1 MSIYPDIIPTAIKML
16 TALGV
21 VLGGMLVV
29 YYFAKRIMK
38 RQVGNS
44 KGKMIKVLESSY
56 IGVKK
61 NISLVEI
68 PGAILVLGITN
79 DNISLLSKIE
89 NQETIDG
96 YKEDEK
102 EKELLSFSD
111 RLHQFSLKL
120 KGIKS
125 VSKQD
130 EKKDF

>member
-21 VLGGMLVV
+21 VFGGMLVV
-29 YYFAKRIMK
+29 YYFSKRILK

-44 KGKMIKVLESSY
+44 KGKMIRVLESSY

-89 NQETIDG
+89 NQEVING
-96 YKEDEK
+96 YKKVEK

-111 RLHQFSLKL
+111 RLHQISLKL
-120 KGIKS
+120 KGMKS
-125 VSKQD
+125 VR
-130 EKKDF
+130 

>member
-29 YYFAKRIMK
+29 YYFSKRILK

-44 KGKMIKVLESSY
+44 KGKMIRVLESSY

-89 NQETIDG
+89 NQEIIEG
-96 YKEDEK
+96 YKKVENK
-102 EKELLSFSD
+102 KELFSFSD
-111 RLHQFSLKL
+111 RLNEFSLKFKKPASL
-120 KGIKS
+120 KGTKN
-125 VSKQD
+125 VG
-130 EKKDF
+130 

>member
-1 MSIYPDIIPTAIKML
+1 MSIYPDIIPTAMKML

-21 VLGGMLVV
+21 VLGGMLLV
-29 YYFAKRIMK
+29 YYFAKRILK

-44 KGKMIKVLESSY
+44 KGKMIRVLESSF

-89 NQETIDG
+89 NQEILDG
-96 YKEDEK
+96 YKKVEK

-111 RLHQFSLKL
+111 RLNQFSLKL
-120 KGIKS
+120 KGMKS
-125 VSKQD
+125 VR
-130 EKKDF
+130 

>member
-29 YYFAKRIMK
+29 YYFAKRILK
-38 RQVGNS
+38 KQVGNS
-44 KGKMIKVLESSY
+44 KGKMIRVLESSY

-96 YKEDEK
+96 YKKVENK
-102 EKELLSFSD
+102 KELLSFSD
-111 RLHQFSLKL
+111 RLHQISLKL
-120 KGIKS
+120 RGVKS
-125 VSKQD
+125 VR
-130 EKKDF
+130 

>member
-29 YYFAKRIMK
+29 YYFAKRILK

-44 KGKMIKVLESSY
+44 KGKMIRVLESSY

-130 EKKDF
+130 GKKDF